1 MTMEIIE
8 ETGIRYIRIPLLK
21 QDENDIVGKDILS
34 EYDYNILK
42 SAKIPGLASL
52 TKRITDGEAYL
63 QISVRSYISLVEKI
77 EDKALCKEDV
87 YDFFKQLLMVYEDM
101 QSYLLQENMI
111 CLEPEWIFYDK
122 EKKKYVFLPIT
133 AENSICEGFEKI
145 LAFFIEKCDLNEQEL
160 LNFLFEIYGL
170 LDEEKW
176 EVISL
181 IKYIVNHK
189 DCEEKEEE
197 SYEKFEESLSFA
209 EEETQEEKDIEK
221 TKIILIVGI
230 SVALLVIAFFLSYMM
245 SYQFRYS
252 VISIVITSHSIGLLG
267 VQTYKIMKNTIK
279 RKSI

>member
-122 EKKKYVFLPIT
+122 EKKALP
-133 AENSICEGFEKI
+133 C
-145 LAFFIEKCDLNEQEL
+145 
-160 LNFLFEIYGL
+160 
-170 LDEEKW
+170 
-176 EVISL
+176 
-181 IKYIVNHK
+181 
-189 DCEEKEEE
+189 
-197 SYEKFEESLSFA
+197 
-209 EEETQEEKDIEK
+209 
-221 TKIILIVGI
+221 
-230 SVALLVIAFFLSYMM
+230 
-245 SYQFRYS
+245 
-252 VISIVITSHSIGLLG
+252 
-267 VQTYKIMKNTIK
+267 
-279 RKSI
+279 RKSPCPDRFPARLHEQSSRWSWCEYRSVHASSRCYTTEKHA